1 MFASKAQ
8 RLRSW
13 APAHWLDAEAET
25 ALESDMQPEGCQA
38 KTALLERAVSHCEWR
53 ISEDSEWA
61 RSARAEHVR
70 STKKNQFYRIV
81 PPKKGSEV
89 EEMMLMILT
98 LDHTGSCSSAR
109 QLLS

>member
-1 MFASKAQ
+1 
-8 RLRSW
+8 
-13 APAHWLDAEAET
+13 
-25 ALESDMQPEGCQA
+25 MQPEGCKA
-38 KTALLERAVSHCEWR
+38 KTALLERALSHCEWR

-70 STKKNQFYRIV
+70 STKKEKQFYRIV

-89 EEMMLMILT
+89 EEMILMILT
-98 LDHTGSCSSAR
+98 LDPGSCSSAR